1 MNRRNVLAALP
12 ALLAAEL
19 AEAANIQDS
28 VVASQATSVTRE
40 GYGEARIYFDG
51 STRQLKA
58 LTAGSVLL
66 NAGMEP
72 HPPHQHPEEEI
83 LLVTKG
89 SGEITIDG
97 KSHAVA
103 SGAMMYCAGGRLHG
117 IRNTGSEP
125 LLFYFYKWQA

>member
-12 ALLAAEL
+12 AFLAAEVAN
-19 AEAANIQDS
+19 AEAIKDS
-28 VVASQATSVTRE
+28 VIGAQASTITRE
-40 GYGEARIYFDG
+40 SYGEARIYFSG
-51 STRQLKA
+51 STNQLKS

-89 SGEITIDG
+89 SGEITING
-97 KSHAVA
+97 KPHSVA
-103 SGAMMYCAGGRLHG
+103 PGAMMYCAGHRLHG
-117 IRNTGSEP
+117 IRAGSEP
-125 LLFYFYKWQA
+125 LLFYFYKWQS